1 MQEKNSHADYSH
13 PLETILPSSRK
24 FEDIIEMLDLS
35 VAQPSWTILPTRMK
49 QGRSGC
55 AAVVDYNR
63 DIVVTGGYNRY
74 DGRLNSVEVF
84 DTHNQVWKPT
94 HSIPPLLTAR
104 SWHSLVAL
112 KNGRILVAL
121 GGRTNTDIAST
132 LVELFILDNNGNDV
146 QWIPMPSIQVGRRGF
161 AAFATTTTTPPGILV
176 AGGRDNNGKTLNMME
191 FMQEP
196 LQDDLVY
203 WSLIFGRS

>member
-1 MQEKNSHADYSH
+1 
-13 PLETILPSSRK
+13 
-24 FEDIIEMLDLS
+24 
-35 VAQPSWTILPTRMK
+35 MK
-49 QGRSGC
+49 QGRTGC
-55 AAVVDYNR
+55 AAVVDYNG
-63 DIVVTGGYNRY
+63 DIVVTGGRNNH

-121 GGRTNTDIAST
+121 GGRTNTDYAST
-132 LVELFILDNNGNDV
+132 SVELFMLDNDGNDV
-146 QWIPMPSIQVGRRGF
+146 QWIPMPSMEVGRRRF

-176 AGGRDNNGKTLNMME
+176 AGGRDFALDTME
-191 FMQEP
+191 FLQEP
-196 LQDDLVY
+196 SQRTKKGKQTNKPV
-203 WSLIFGRS
+203 